1 MKQAAVV
8 LATMVYN
15 AATTDARLPRK
26 PLPVEPNADEKVQNK
41 AQADK
46 RQRLK
51 DRKALGE
58 LSDVKR

>member
-8 LATMVYN
+8 LATLVYN
-15 AATTDARLPRK
+15 AAK
-26 PLPVEPNADEKVQNK
+26 
-41 AQADK
+41 ADK
-46 RQRLK
+46 RLRAK